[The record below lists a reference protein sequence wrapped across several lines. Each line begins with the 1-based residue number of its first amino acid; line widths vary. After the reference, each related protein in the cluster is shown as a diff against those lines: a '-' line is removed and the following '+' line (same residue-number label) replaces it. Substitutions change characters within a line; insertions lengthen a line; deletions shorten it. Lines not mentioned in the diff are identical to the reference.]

1 MSNFDKVRLELT
13 DILDEDPDD
22 MDLLSSTILTL
33 LNIMHEAGD
42 GNISC
47 QYGWNTIGIDVTKN
61 RVSVV
66 DIEASKELISLKL
79 EVTSNDV

>member
-1 MSNFDKVRLELT
+1 MSNFDKVRLEFT
-13 DILDEDPDD
+13 DILNEDYED
-22 MDLLSSTILTL
+22 MDLLSTTLLTL

-47 QYGWNTIGIDVTKN
+47 QYGWNTIGIDVTKD

-66 DIEASKELISLKL
+66 DIEAGKELISLKL
-79 EVTSNDV
+79 EVTNNEV